1 MTCFFWLKDV
11 FKLKTF
17 VLRAD
22 NVMPRDALDMLAAA
36 ATRELQTDREQRK
49 LDACLRRFKDMETKT
64 PKKPKLAKSDEA
76 MQLLGTI
83 VWKKFLVEQKRGKPT
98 TRWYQGEVVSV
109 SFVNK
114 RKSVYK
120 ILPGVTSS
128 VKYLVEYT
136 DGDTEDMTPQQVL
149 AHKMG

>member
-1 MTCFFWLKDV
+1 
-11 FKLKTF
+11 
-17 VLRAD
+17 
-22 NVMPRDALDMLAAA
+22 MPRDALDMLAAA

-64 PKKPKLAKSDEA
+64 PKKAKPAKSDEA

-83 VWKKFLVEQKRGKPT
+83 VWKKFLVKQKRGKPT
-98 TRWYQGEVVSV
+98 PKWYQGEVVSV

-114 RKSVYK
+114 RKSMYE

-149 AHKMG
+149 AHKVG